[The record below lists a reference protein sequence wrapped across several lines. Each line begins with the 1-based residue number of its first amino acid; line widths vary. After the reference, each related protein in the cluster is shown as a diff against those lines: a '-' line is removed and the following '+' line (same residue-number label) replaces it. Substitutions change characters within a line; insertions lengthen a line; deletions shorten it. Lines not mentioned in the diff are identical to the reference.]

1 MFVHSTNQQSIER
14 AFDVS
19 QIETWYVIEA
29 MFLEVNRRADAPSSY
44 FTGYAN
50 KDIACYHKASKT
62 VMAADLLFNNPPTEQ
77 VGRFSSAMLG

>member
-1 MFVHSTNQQSIER
+1 MFSK
-14 AFDVS
+14 
-19 QIETWYVIEA
+19 IETWCAIEA
-29 MFLEVNRRADAPSSY
+29 IFLEVNRRADTPSSY